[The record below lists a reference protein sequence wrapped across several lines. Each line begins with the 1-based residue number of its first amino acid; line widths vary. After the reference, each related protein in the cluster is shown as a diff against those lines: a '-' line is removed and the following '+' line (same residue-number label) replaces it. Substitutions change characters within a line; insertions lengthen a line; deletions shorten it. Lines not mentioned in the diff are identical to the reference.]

1 MHSLIVYNLSALRLD
16 FSETFM
22 NTNLVSAKDQDSM
35 STELKDKRGKAKP
48 KVQFLLKWRASIAVF
63 A

>member
-1 MHSLIVYNLSALRLD
+1 MHSLIACNLSALRLD

-22 NTNLVSAKDQDSM
+22 NTNLVSAKDKDSM

-48 KVQFLLKWRASIAVF
+48 KL
-63 A
+63 